1 MPRRYTHIKN
11 YENEIFKLKKEG
23 LSNREIADR
32 FGIEIKQLKDLIC
45 RHNRNQQKVAAGIV
59 LKKRGRPA
67 KNCVVTEED
76 KIADLRY
83 KLNRKDA
90 RIKQLEMENE
100 LMRDF
105 LKETERK

>member
-1 MPRRYTHIKN
+1 MPRRYTHVKSH
-11 YENEIFKLKKEG
+11 EKEIFELKKEG

-32 FGIEIKQLKDLIC
+32 FGMEIKQLKDLIC
-45 RHNRNQQKVAAGIV
+45 RHNRNQQKIAAGIA

-76 KIADLRY
+76 KLADLRY

-90 RIKQLEMENE
+90 RIKRLEMEND
-100 LMRDF
+100 LLRDF
-105 LKETERK
+105 LKETGRK

>member
-1 MPRRYTHIKN
+1 MPRRYTHVKN
-11 YENEIFKLKKEG
+11 HENEILELKKER

-32 FGIEIKQLKDLIC
+32 FGMEIKQLKDLIC

-67 KNCVVTEED
+67 KNYAVTEED
-76 KIADLRY
+76 KLADLRY

-90 RIKQLEMENE
+90 RIQQLEMENE
-100 LMRDF
+100 LLRDF
-105 LKETERK
+105 LKETGRK